1 VPILLAARGFPFS
14 APGCLGSCLVC
25 GVECHYCCQVPTK
38 KLLQLIFCP
47 SSPFAVRIKTAYLAN
62 DNNNSSRSIGSYAVG
77 KKNESKQKKKK
88 SKPAN

>member
-1 VPILLAARGFPFS
+1 VPILLAVRGFPFS

-47 SSPFAVRIKTAYLAN
+47 SLPFAVRIKTAYLAN
-62 DNNNSSRSIGSYAVG
+62 DNNSSGRSIGQWV
-77 KKNESKQKKKK
+77 KKKQTRK
-88 SKPAN
+88 LNK